1 MSDYKLYGE
10 CLIENDSTLESF
22 ARCVME
28 LVPTDD
34 LAKREK
40 EYEEELNE
48 TEYED
53 EFMNRVEEILEYDI
67 VRTDIKY
74 DELMNKY
81 LAEIGPLLREFEN
94 HGGNIESIGLSFF
107 GEGAKRA
114 FNRIV
119 TEKVW
124 FLKFYGGDA

>member
-53 EFMNRVEEILEYDI
+53 EFMNRVEEILEHDI

-81 LAEIGPLLREFEN
+81 SAEIGPLLREFEN

-107 GEGAKRA
+107 GESAKRA
-114 FNRIV
+114 FNRRV

-124 FLKFYGGDA
+124 FLKFYRGDV